1 MFLDVIAKCRVDG
14 MANASSVRPMETA
27 ILFEGGAVDVRG
39 GRWGARLLI
48 FGSGVMAAML

>member
-1 MFLDVIAKCRVDG
+1 MFLDVAAKCQVDG
-14 MANASSVRPMETA
+14 MANASSVRPMDTA

-48 FGSGVMAAML
+48 LGSGVMGAML